1 MNGTEGTR
9 GTGTGPVP
17 AGPLSVKDAALYLHI
32 TPRAVRKRIHAGTLM
47 GEQIDGE
54 WQVYPQAIRQGWP
67 SGNLDGSAA
76 QGRRTGEPGSRA
88 AEPSRFPAATSSAA
102 AMMEQVL
109 APLIAQI
116 GDLHEELGRE
126 KTLRSLA
133 ERRTAELEQ
142 QLARQATPSISL
154 AQEQPA
160 PALASTVAAPGQPRS
175 ILGRVA
181 VWVAKR
187 SG

>member
-1 MNGTEGTR
+1 MNGTT

-17 AGPLSVKDAALYLHI
+17 TGPLSVKDAALYLNI

-54 WQVYPQAIRQGWP
+54 WQVYPHAIRQGR
-67 SGNLDGSAA
+67 SLGNPA
-76 QGRRTGEPGSRA
+76 QGRRAGEPGSRA
-88 AEPSRFPAATSSAA
+88 GEPPEFPAATTSAA
-102 AMMEQVL
+102 VMMKQVL

-116 GDLHEELGRE
+116 GDLREEIGRE

-133 ERRTAELEQ
+133 EYRADELEQ
-142 QLARQATPSISL
+142 QLARQATPSTIVT
-154 AQEQPA
+154 QEQPV
-160 PALASTVAAPGQPRS
+160 PVEPSSSTHPQPQQPRS

-181 VWVAKR
+181 VWVAER

>member
-1 MNGTEGTR
+1 MNGTNGTR

-17 AGPLSVKDAALYLHI
+17 SGPLSVKDAALYLHI

-54 WQVYPQAIRQGWP
+54 WQVYPQAIRQGRP
-67 SGNLDGSAA
+67 LGNLDGSAA
-76 QGRRTGEPGSRA
+76 QGRRTGEPGSWT
-88 AEPSRFPAATSSAA
+88 AEPSKFPAATSSAA

-116 GDLHEELGRE
+116 GDLREELGQE

-133 ERRTAELEQ
+133 ERRTAALEQ
-142 QLARQATPSISL
+142 QLARQAAPSISM
-154 AQEQPA
+154 AREQPA
-160 PALASTVAAPGQPRS
+160 SALASTVAPPAHPRS
-175 ILGRVA
+175 ILGRAA

>member
-1 MNGTEGTR
+1 M
-9 GTGTGPVP
+9 
-17 AGPLSVKDAALYLHI
+17 VKDAALYLNI

-54 WQVYPQAIRQGWP
+54 WQVYPQAIRQGRP
-67 SGNLDGSAA
+67 SGNSV
-76 QGRRTGEPGSRA
+76 QGRRTGEPGSRT
-88 AEPSRFPAATSSAA
+88 AEPPKFPAATSSAA
-102 AMMEQVL
+102 AIMEQVL

-142 QLARQATPSISL
+142 QLARQAAPSISL

-160 PALASTVAAPGQPRS
+160 PALASTVAGPGHPRS

>member
-1 MNGTEGTR
+1 MNGTK
-9 GTGTGPVP
+9 GTGTGPIP
-17 AGPLSVKDAALYLHI
+17 AGPLSVKDAALYLNI
-32 TPRAVRKRIHAGTLM
+32 TPRAVRKRVHAGTLM

-54 WQVYPQAIRQGWP
+54 WQVYPQAVPQGRP
-67 SGNLDGSAA
+67 LGNSA
-76 QGRRTGEPGSRA
+76 QGRRAGELGSW
-88 AEPSRFPAATSSAA
+88 AEEPPNFPATTSSAA
-102 AMMEQVL
+102 AMMEQAL

-116 GDLHEELGRE
+116 GDLREELGRE

-133 ERRTAELEQ
+133 ERRADELEQ
-142 QLARQATPSISL
+142 QLARQATPSTIV

-160 PALASTVAAPGQPRS
+160 LVEPSSSTHPRPQRPWS

-181 VWVAKR
+181 VWVAER